1 MEKQLKLNEK
11 LDLILKNLNDEQV
24 NKNIDT
30 LMEMFLQKRLILTKI
45 DLLKVFGIKLTTFNE
60 LQQAITRKETSRVE
74 IQKIQKIMNKIN
86 SYNQVIAMVNDKSI
100 KSGGYVSKN
109 AMSYILKQD
118 NQDQQL
124 VIINVS
130 SSNSKTKIDLDK
142 LTKDPAFGEYANN
155 GESLEEAILRMER
168 GADNV

>member
-74 IQKIQKIMNKIN
+74 IQKIQQIMNKQLF
-86 SYNQVIAMVNDKSI
+86 SEKFSLD
-100 KSGGYVSKN
+100 
-109 AMSYILKQD
+109 ILHFKI
-118 NQDQQL
+118 L
-124 VIINVS
+124 E
-130 SSNSKTKIDLDK
+130 SNTYYYL
-142 LTKDPAFGEYANN
+142 L
-155 GESLEEAILRMER
+155 
-168 GADNV
+168 

>member
-118 NQDQQL
+118 TQDQQL

-142 LTKDPAFGEYANN
+142 LTKQ
-155 GESLEEAILRMER
+155 
-168 GADNV
+168 

>member
-11 LDLILKNLNDEQV
+11 LDLILRNLNDEQV

-74 IQKIQKIMNKIN
+74 IQKIQQIMNKIN

-142 LTKDPAFGEYANN
+142 LTKT
-155 GESLEEAILRMER
+155 
-168 GADNV
+168 

>member
-30 LMEMFLQKRLILTKI
+30 LMKIFLQKRLILTKI

-142 LTKDPAFGEYANN
+142 LTKT
-155 GESLEEAILRMER
+155 
-168 GADNV
+168 

>member
-1 MEKQLKLNEK
+1 MEKTQLKLNEK

-24 NKNIDT
+24 NKNIDS

-130 SSNSKTKIDLDK
+130 SSHSKTKIDLDK
-142 LTKDPAFGEYANN
+142 LTKQ
-155 GESLEEAILRMER
+155 
-168 GADNV
+168 

>member
-130 SSNSKTKIDLDK
+130 SSNSKTKIDLEK
-142 LTKDPAFGEYANN
+142 LTKT
-155 GESLEEAILRMER
+155 
-168 GADNV
+168 